1 MSNAKEKAKELVEKM
16 MLYSYEKIENE
27 KNTKYIVDNKIK
39 KEYAIQCALIAVDE
53 IIEVLWHTH
62 NEHNLKIYSYYQ
74 EVKQEIENY
83 DRNRI

>member
-1 MSNAKEKAKELVEKM
+1 MTPKKKAGELVEKM

-53 IIEVLWHTH
+53 I
-62 NEHNLKIYSYYQ
+62 LKEYFGDVSKEELDILIL
-74 EVKQEIENY
+74 KKLNKK
-83 DRNRI
+83 

>member
-1 MSNAKEKAKELVEKM
+1 MTPKEKAKELVEKM

-53 IIEVLWHTH
+53 IIKYVPQFEYGQGEKTTTTEYDYL
-62 NEHNLKIYSYYQ
+62 Q
-74 EVKQEIENY
+74 EVKLEIEK
-83 DRNRI
+83 I